1 MANDDLQR
9 FIDELRARVS
19 IADVVG
25 AKVKLTKKGREYQG
39 LCPFHNEKTPSFTV
53 NESKGFYHCFGC
65 GAHGDIIKFEME
77 ANGLP
82 FIDALQKL
90 AHQAGLQ
97 MPQLSAKDKKE
108 EDERKS
114 LYEIMEAA
122 CAFFERELRMPGG
135 AAGLKYFTEKRGLS
149 PETLKKFRLGFAP
162 SNNALMAHLK
172 AQGIDEKDMKELGL
186 IAIPEDTSRRPHDFF
201 RNRVMIPI
209 TNKQGKIIAFGGRVM
224 EKIEPKYLNS
234 PDTPIFNKRRNLYN
248 LDKAREVAYKEKKLI
263 ICEGYMDVI
272 ALDRYGFGYA
282 VAPLGTAL
290 TEEQIAEAWRV
301 CPEPVLCLDGD
312 SPGVKAAMRAVD
324 RVLPMLKAGYSL
336 QFLFLPDN
344 QDPDEYLQAHGH
356 DSFAALMRKT
366 SPLIDILWRKYTE
379 NEDSSTPEKKALIE
393 KTLLSEVAKIGDAT
407 VRSYYAQEIRSRIY
421 AAFRRTPWQQ
431 PAAPRMPSAFRAPSA
446 ARNVSPA
453 SRMPSAPF
461 SSPSRMPPVPFSSP
475 SPMQP
480 AAPVSPAPQMPE
492 TPPAY
497 LDDIPLPEAAPQY
510 QEPQPTCPSQTPRQS
525 ANTGLPSNFS
535 PFPDTASFSGFRPS
549 SNAFPS
555 SGARPFSNSASSP
568 NARPFPNSGRGA
580 SRWADTRTPRP
591 ALNHGIAAAPETLR
605 QSADGECDKNLRFI
619 IAAGL
624 VYPELI
630 DEYEEQVLSSD
641 IKNAGLKNLFA
652 AMADLYREAE
662 TPPAADELQ
671 QQLAQRPEGAPLA
684 SLWELDMLKKRSPFI
699 NDLRKNIDKL
709 LLEDKLR
716 TLEEE
721 IKNVSAELCKNFTEE
736 AYLRQSALKKERDEI
751 LAAAAEPED

>member
-114 LYEIMEAA
+114 LYEIMETA
-122 CAFFERELRMPGG
+122 CAFFERELRMPDGTS
-135 AAGLKYFTEKRGLS
+135 GLKYFTEKRGLS

-162 SNNALMAHLK
+162 NNNALMAHLK

-301 CPEPVLCLDGD
+301 CPEPILCLDGD

-407 VRSYYAQEIRSRIY
+407 VRSYYAQEIRNRIY

-431 PAAPRMPSAFRAPSA
+431 PAAPVPPAPRMP
-446 ARNVSPA
+446 V
-453 SRMPSAPF
+453 
-461 SSPSRMPPVPFSSP
+461 PPTSK
-475 SPMQP
+475 
-480 AAPVSPAPQMPE
+480 MPE

-497 LDDIPLPEAAPQY
+497 LDDIPLPEVAPQHRK
-510 QEPQPTCPSQTPRQS
+510 PQPDRPSQAPRQF
-525 ANTGLPSNFS
+525 ANTGSPSNS
-535 PFPDTASFSGFRPS
+535 GPFPDTASFSGFRPS
-549 SNAFPS
+549 FNAVPL
-555 SGARPFSNSASSP
+555 SGRRPLSNSASSP
-568 NARPFPNSGRGA
+568 DARSFPNSGRGA
-580 SRWADTRTPRP
+580 SRWADTRTLRP
-591 ALNHGIAAAPETLR
+591 ALSHGIAAAPETLR

-641 IKNAGLKNLFA
+641 IRNAGLKNLFA

-736 AYLRQSALKKERDEI
+736 AYLRQSSLKKERDEI

>member
-114 LYEIMEAA
+114 LYEIMETA
-122 CAFFERELRMPGG
+122 CAFFERELRMPDG
-135 AAGLKYFTEKRGLS
+135 ASGLKYFTEKRGLS

-162 SNNALMAHLK
+162 NNNALMAHLK

-301 CPEPVLCLDGD
+301 CPEPILCLDGD

-324 RVLPMLKAGYSL
+324 RVLSMLKAGYSL

-431 PAAPRMPSAFRAPSA
+431 PAAPVPPAPRMP
-446 ARNVSPA
+446 V
-453 SRMPSAPF
+453 
-461 SSPSRMPPVPFSSP
+461 PPTPK
-475 SPMQP
+475 
-480 AAPVSPAPQMPE
+480 MPE

-497 LDDIPLPEAAPQY
+497 LNDIPLPEVAPQHRK
-510 QEPQPTCPSQTPRQS
+510 PQPDRPSQAPRQF
-525 ANTGLPSNFS
+525 ANTGAPSNS
-535 PFPDTASFSGFRPS
+535 GPFPDTASFSGFRPS
-549 SNAFPS
+549 FNAVPL
-555 SGARPFSNSASSP
+555 SGRRPFSNSASSP
-568 NARPFPNSGRGA
+568 DARSFPNSGRGA
-580 SRWADTRTPRP
+580 SRWADTRTLRP
-591 ALNHGIAAAPETLR
+591 ALSHGIAAAPETLR

-641 IKNAGLKNLFA
+641 IRNASLKNLFA

>member
-114 LYEIMEAA
+114 LYEIMETA
-122 CAFFERELRMPGG
+122 CAFFERELRMPDG
-135 AAGLKYFTEKRGLS
+135 ASGLKYFTEKRGLS

-162 SNNALMAHLK
+162 NNNALMAHLK

-301 CPEPVLCLDGD
+301 CPEPILCLDGD

-421 AAFRRTPWQQ
+421 AAFRRTPWQK
-431 PAAPRMPSAFRAPSA
+431 PAAPVPPAPRMP
-446 ARNVSPA
+446 V
-453 SRMPSAPF
+453 
-461 SSPSRMPPVPFSSP
+461 PPTPK
-475 SPMQP
+475 
-480 AAPVSPAPQMPE
+480 MPE

-497 LDDIPLPEAAPQY
+497 LNDIPLPEVAPQHRK
-510 QEPQPTCPSQTPRQS
+510 PQPDRPSQAPRQF
-525 ANTGLPSNFS
+525 ANTGSPSNS
-535 PFPDTASFSGFRPS
+535 GPFPDTASFSGFRPS
-549 SNAFPS
+549 FNAVPL
-555 SGARPFSNSASSP
+555 SGRRPFSNSASSP
-568 NARPFPNSGRGA
+568 DARSFPNSGRGA
-580 SRWADTRTPRP
+580 SRWADARTLRP
-591 ALNHGIAAAPETLR
+591 ALSHGIAAAPETLR

-641 IKNAGLKNLFA
+641 IRNAGLKNLFA

-716 TLEEE
+716 SLEEE

>member
-114 LYEIMEAA
+114 LYEIMETA
-122 CAFFERELRMPGG
+122 CAFFERELRMPDG
-135 AAGLKYFTEKRGLS
+135 ASGLKYFTEKRGLS

-162 SNNALMAHLK
+162 NNNALMAHLK

-301 CPEPVLCLDGD
+301 CPEPILCLDGD

-431 PAAPRMPSAFRAPSA
+431 PAAPVPPAPRMP
-446 ARNVSPA
+446 V
-453 SRMPSAPF
+453 
-461 SSPSRMPPVPFSSP
+461 PPTPK
-475 SPMQP
+475 
-480 AAPVSPAPQMPE
+480 MPE

-497 LDDIPLPEAAPQY
+497 LNDIPLPEVAPQHRK
-510 QEPQPTCPSQTPRQS
+510 PQPDRPSQAPRQF
-525 ANTGLPSNFS
+525 ANTGSPSNS
-535 PFPDTASFSGFRPS
+535 GPFPDTASFSGFRPS
-549 SNAFPS
+549 FNAVPL
-555 SGARPFSNSASSP
+555 SGRRPFSNSASSP
-568 NARPFPNSGRGA
+568 DARSFPNSGRGA
-580 SRWADTRTPRP
+580 SRWADARTLRP
-591 ALNHGIAAAPETLR
+591 ALSHGIAAAPETLR

-641 IKNAGLKNLFA
+641 IRNAGLKNLFA

-716 TLEEE
+716 SLEEE

-736 AYLRQSALKKERDEI
+736 AYLRQSSLKKERDEI

>member
-114 LYEIMEAA
+114 LYEIMETA
-122 CAFFERELRMPGG
+122 CAFFERELRMPDGTS
-135 AAGLKYFTEKRGLS
+135 GLKYFTEKRGLS

-162 SNNALMAHLK
+162 NNNALMAHLK

-301 CPEPVLCLDGD
+301 CPEPILCLDGD

-431 PAAPRMPSAFRAPSA
+431 PAAPVPPAPRMP
-446 ARNVSPA
+446 V
-453 SRMPSAPF
+453 
-461 SSPSRMPPVPFSSP
+461 PPTPK
-475 SPMQP
+475 
-480 AAPVSPAPQMPE
+480 MPE

-497 LDDIPLPEAAPQY
+497 LNDIPLPEVAPQHRK
-510 QEPQPTCPSQTPRQS
+510 PQPDRPSQAPRQF
-525 ANTGLPSNFS
+525 ANTGAPSNS
-535 PFPDTASFSGFRPS
+535 GPFPDTASFSGFRPS
-549 SNAFPS
+549 FNAVPL
-555 SGARPFSNSASSP
+555 SGRRPFSNSASSP
-568 NARPFPNSGRGA
+568 DARSFPNSGRGA
-580 SRWADTRTPRP
+580 SRWADTRTLRP
-591 ALNHGIAAAPETLR
+591 ALSHGIAAAPETLR

-641 IKNAGLKNLFA
+641 IRNAGLKNLFA

>member
-114 LYEIMEAA
+114 LYEIMETA
-122 CAFFERELRMPGG
+122 CAFFERELRMPDG
-135 AAGLKYFTEKRGLS
+135 ASGLKYFTEKRGLS

-162 SNNALMAHLK
+162 NNNALMAHLK

-301 CPEPVLCLDGD
+301 CPEPILCLDGD

-431 PAAPRMPSAFRAPSA
+431 PAAPVPPAPRMP
-446 ARNVSPA
+446 V
-453 SRMPSAPF
+453 
-461 SSPSRMPPVPFSSP
+461 PPTPK
-475 SPMQP
+475 
-480 AAPVSPAPQMPE
+480 MPE

-497 LDDIPLPEAAPQY
+497 LNDIPLPEVAPQHRK
-510 QEPQPTCPSQTPRQS
+510 PQPDRPSQAPRQFT
-525 ANTGLPSNFS
+525 NTGSPSNS
-535 PFPDTASFSGFRPS
+535 GPFPDTASFSGFRPS
-549 SNAFPS
+549 FNAVPL
-555 SGARPFSNSASSP
+555 SGRRPLSNSASSP
-568 NARPFPNSGRGA
+568 DARSFPNSGRGA
-580 SRWADTRTPRP
+580 SRWADTRTLRP
-591 ALNHGIAAAPETLR
+591 ALSHGIAAAPETLR

-641 IKNAGLKNLFA
+641 IRNAGLKNLFA

>member
-114 LYEIMEAA
+114 LYEIMETA
-122 CAFFERELRMPGG
+122 CAFFERELRMPDG
-135 AAGLKYFTEKRGLS
+135 ASGLKYFTEKRGLS

-162 SNNALMAHLK
+162 NNNALMAHLK

-301 CPEPVLCLDGD
+301 CPEPILCLDGD

-431 PAAPRMPSAFRAPSA
+431 PAAPVPPAPRMP
-446 ARNVSPA
+446 V
-453 SRMPSAPF
+453 
-461 SSPSRMPPVPFSSP
+461 PPTPK
-475 SPMQP
+475 
-480 AAPVSPAPQMPE
+480 MPE

-497 LDDIPLPEAAPQY
+497 LDDIPLPEVAPQHRK
-510 QEPQPTCPSQTPRQS
+510 PQPDHPSQAPRQF
-525 ANTGLPSNFS
+525 ANTGSPSNS
-535 PFPDTASFSGFRPS
+535 GPFPDTASFSGFRPS
-549 SNAFPS
+549 FNAVPL
-555 SGARPFSNSASSP
+555 SGRRPFSNSASSP
-568 NARPFPNSGRGA
+568 DARSFPNSGRGA
-580 SRWADTRTPRP
+580 SRWADTRTLRP
-591 ALNHGIAAAPETLR
+591 ALSHGIAAAPETLR

-641 IKNAGLKNLFA
+641 IRNASLKNLFA

-671 QQLAQRPEGAPLA
+671 QQLAQRPEGAPLT

>member
-114 LYEIMEAA
+114 LYEIMETA
-122 CAFFERELRMPGG
+122 CAFFERELRMPDG
-135 AAGLKYFTEKRGLS
+135 ASGLKYFTEKRGLS

-162 SNNALMAHLK
+162 NNNALMAHLK

-301 CPEPVLCLDGD
+301 CPEPILCLDGD

-431 PAAPRMPSAFRAPSA
+431 PAAPVPPAP
-446 ARNVSPA
+446 RI
-453 SRMPSAPF
+453 
-461 SSPSRMPPVPFSSP
+461 
-475 SPMQP
+475 
-480 AAPVSPAPQMPE
+480 PVSPTSKMPE

-497 LDDIPLPEAAPQY
+497 LNDIPLPEAAPQHRK
-510 QEPQPTCPSQTPRQS
+510 PQPDRPSQAPRQFT
-525 ANTGLPSNFS
+525 NTGSPSNS
-535 PFPDTASFSGFRPS
+535 GPFPDTASFSGFRPS
-549 SNAFPS
+549 FNAVLL
-555 SGARPFSNSASSP
+555 SGRRPFSNSASSP
-568 NARPFPNSGRGA
+568 DARSFPNSGRGA
-580 SRWADTRTPRP
+580 SRWADTRTLRP
-591 ALNHGIAAAPETLR
+591 ALSHGIAAAPETLR

-641 IKNAGLKNLFA
+641 IRNAGLKNLFA

-716 TLEEE
+716 SLEEE

>member
-114 LYEIMEAA
+114 LYEIMETA
-122 CAFFERELRMPGG
+122 CAFFERELRMPDG
-135 AAGLKYFTEKRGLS
+135 ASGLKYFTEKRGLS

-162 SNNALMAHLK
+162 NNNALMAHLK

-301 CPEPVLCLDGD
+301 CPEPILCLDGD

-431 PAAPRMPSAFRAPSA
+431 PAAPVPPAPRMP
-446 ARNVSPA
+446 V
-453 SRMPSAPF
+453 
-461 SSPSRMPPVPFSSP
+461 PPTPK
-475 SPMQP
+475 
-480 AAPVSPAPQMPE
+480 MPE

-497 LDDIPLPEAAPQY
+497 LDDIPLPEAAPQHRK
-510 QEPQPTCPSQTPRQS
+510 PQPDRPSQAPRQFT
-525 ANTGLPSNFS
+525 NTGSPSNS
-535 PFPDTASFSGFRPS
+535 GPFPDTASFSSFRPS
-549 SNAFPS
+549 FNAVPL
-555 SGARPFSNSASSP
+555 SGRRPFSNSASSP
-568 NARPFPNSGRGA
+568 DARSFPNSGRGA
-580 SRWADTRTPRP
+580 SRWADTRTLRP
-591 ALNHGIAAAPETLR
+591 ALSHGIAAAPETLR

-641 IKNAGLKNLFA
+641 IRNAGLKNLFA

-736 AYLRQSALKKERDEI
+736 AYLRQSSLKKERDEI

>member
-162 SNNALMAHLK
+162 SNNALMTHLK

-301 CPEPVLCLDGD
+301 CPEPILCLDGD

-431 PAAPRMPSAFRAPSA
+431 PAAPVPPAPRMP
-446 ARNVSPA
+446 V
-453 SRMPSAPF
+453 
-461 SSPSRMPPVPFSSP
+461 PPTSK
-475 SPMQP
+475 
-480 AAPVSPAPQMPE
+480 MPE

-497 LDDIPLPEAAPQY
+497 LNDIPLPEAAPQHRK
-510 QEPQPTCPSQTPRQS
+510 PQPDRPSQAPRQF
-525 ANTGLPSNFS
+525 ANTGSPSNS
-535 PFPDTASFSGFRPS
+535 GPFPDTASFSGFRPS
-549 SNAFPS
+549 FNAVPL
-555 SGARPFSNSASSP
+555 SGRRPFSNSASSP
-568 NARPFPNSGRGA
+568 DARSFPNSGRGA
-580 SRWADTRTPRP
+580 SRWADTRTLRP
-591 ALNHGIAAAPETLR
+591 ALSHGIAAAPETLR

-641 IKNAGLKNLFA
+641 IRNAGLKNLFA

-716 TLEEE
+716 SLEEE

>member
-114 LYEIMEAA
+114 LYEIMETA
-122 CAFFERELRMPGG
+122 CAFFERELRMPDG
-135 AAGLKYFTEKRGLS
+135 ASGLKYFTEKRGLS

-162 SNNALMAHLK
+162 NNNALMAHLK

-301 CPEPVLCLDGD
+301 CPEPILCLDGD

-431 PAAPRMPSAFRAPSA
+431 PAAPVPPAPRMP
-446 ARNVSPA
+446 V
-453 SRMPSAPF
+453 
-461 SSPSRMPPVPFSSP
+461 PPTPK
-475 SPMQP
+475 
-480 AAPVSPAPQMPE
+480 MPE

-497 LDDIPLPEAAPQY
+497 LNDIPLPEVAPQHRK
-510 QEPQPTCPSQTPRQS
+510 PQPDRPSQAPRQF
-525 ANTGLPSNFS
+525 ANTGAPSNS
-535 PFPDTASFSGFRPS
+535 GPFPDTASFSGFRPS
-549 SNAFPS
+549 FNAVPL
-555 SGARPFSNSASSP
+555 SGRRPFSNSASSP
-568 NARPFPNSGRGA
+568 DARSFPNSGRGA
-580 SRWADTRTPRP
+580 SRWADTRTLRP
-591 ALNHGIAAAPETLR
+591 ALSHGIAAAPETLR

-641 IKNAGLKNLFA
+641 IRNASLKNLFA

-662 TPPAADELQ
+662 TPPAANKLQ

>member
-114 LYEIMEAA
+114 LYEIMETA
-122 CAFFERELRMPGG
+122 CAFFERELRMPDG
-135 AAGLKYFTEKRGLS
+135 ASGLKYFTEKRGLS

-162 SNNALMAHLK
+162 NNNALMAHLK

-301 CPEPVLCLDGD
+301 CPEPILCLDGD

-393 KTLLSEVAKIGDAT
+393 NTLLSEVAKIGDAT

-431 PAAPRMPSAFRAPSA
+431 PAAPVPPAPRMP
-446 ARNVSPA
+446 V
-453 SRMPSAPF
+453 
-461 SSPSRMPPVPFSSP
+461 PPTPK
-475 SPMQP
+475 
-480 AAPVSPAPQMPE
+480 MPE

-497 LDDIPLPEAAPQY
+497 LNDIPLPEVAPQHRK
-510 QEPQPTCPSQTPRQS
+510 PQPDRPSQAPRQF
-525 ANTGLPSNFS
+525 ANTGSPSNS
-535 PFPDTASFSGFRPS
+535 GPFPDTASFSGFRPS
-549 SNAFPS
+549 FNAVPL
-555 SGARPFSNSASSP
+555 SGRRPFSNSASSP
-568 NARPFPNSGRGA
+568 DARSFPNSGRGA
-580 SRWADTRTPRP
+580 SRWADARTLRP
-591 ALNHGIAAAPETLR
+591 ALSHGIAAAPETLR

-641 IKNAGLKNLFA
+641 IRNASLKNLFA

-716 TLEEE
+716 SLEEE

-736 AYLRQSALKKERDEI
+736 AYLRQSSLKKERDEI

>member
-114 LYEIMEAA
+114 LYEIMETA
-122 CAFFERELRMPGG
+122 CAFFERELRMPDG
-135 AAGLKYFTEKRGLS
+135 ASGLKYFTEKRGLS

-162 SNNALMAHLK
+162 NNNALMAHLK

-301 CPEPVLCLDGD
+301 CPEPILCLDGD

-431 PAAPRMPSAFRAPSA
+431 PAAPVPPAPRMP
-446 ARNVSPA
+446 V
-453 SRMPSAPF
+453 
-461 SSPSRMPPVPFSSP
+461 PPTSK
-475 SPMQP
+475 
-480 AAPVSPAPQMPE
+480 MPE

-497 LDDIPLPEAAPQY
+497 LDDIPLPEAAPQHRK
-510 QEPQPTCPSQTPRQS
+510 PQPDRPSQAPRQF
-525 ANTGLPSNFS
+525 ANTGSPSNS
-535 PFPDTASFSGFRPS
+535 GPFPDTASFSGFRPS
-549 SNAFPS
+549 FNAVPL
-555 SGARPFSNSASSP
+555 SGRRPFSNSASSP
-568 NARPFPNSGRGA
+568 DARSFPNSGRGA
-580 SRWADTRTPRP
+580 SRWADTRTLRP
-591 ALNHGIAAAPETLR
+591 ALSHGIAAAPETLR

-641 IKNAGLKNLFA
+641 IRNAGLKNLFA

-716 TLEEE
+716 SLEEE

-736 AYLRQSALKKERDEI
+736 AYLRQSALKKEHDEI

>member
-114 LYEIMEAA
+114 LYEIMETA
-122 CAFFERELRMPGG
+122 CAFFERELRMPDG
-135 AAGLKYFTEKRGLS
+135 ASGLKYFTEKRGLS

-162 SNNALMAHLK
+162 NNNALMAHLK

-301 CPEPVLCLDGD
+301 CPEPILCLDGD

-407 VRSYYAQEIRSRIY
+407 VRSYYAQEIRNRIY

-431 PAAPRMPSAFRAPSA
+431 PAAPVPPAPRMP
-446 ARNVSPA
+446 V
-453 SRMPSAPF
+453 
-461 SSPSRMPPVPFSSP
+461 PPTSK
-475 SPMQP
+475 
-480 AAPVSPAPQMPE
+480 MPE

-497 LDDIPLPEAAPQY
+497 LDDIPLPEVAPQHRK
-510 QEPQPTCPSQTPRQS
+510 PQPDHPSQAPRQF
-525 ANTGLPSNFS
+525 ANTGSPSNS
-535 PFPDTASFSGFRPS
+535 GPFPDTASFSGFRPS
-549 SNAFPS
+549 FNAVPL
-555 SGARPFSNSASSP
+555 SGRRPFSNSASSP
-568 NARPFPNSGRGA
+568 DARSFPNSGRGA
-580 SRWADTRTPRP
+580 SRWADTRTLRP
-591 ALNHGIAAAPETLR
+591 ALSHGIAAAPETLR

-641 IKNAGLKNLFA
+641 IRNASLKNLFA

-671 QQLAQRPEGAPLA
+671 QQLAQRPEGAPLT

>member
-114 LYEIMEAA
+114 LYEIMETA
-122 CAFFERELRMPGG
+122 CAFFERELRMPDG
-135 AAGLKYFTEKRGLS
+135 ASGLKYFTEKRGLS

-162 SNNALMAHLK
+162 NNNALMAHLK

-301 CPEPVLCLDGD
+301 CPEPILCLDGD

-431 PAAPRMPSAFRAPSA
+431 PAASVPPAPRMPVPPPKKCPKRRPHIWTIFHCPRPRRNTENRSRTARLRLPGSSQIPARPLTPAHSPIRRLSQASVRLSTPSRYQGGAHSPTLLHHLMPAHSPIPDAVPRAGQTPDPCAPHSATALPPHRKPCARAPTA
-446 ARNVSPA
+446 NATKTCVS
-453 SRMPSAPF
+453 
-461 SSPSRMPPVPFSSP
+461 SSPPVWS
-475 SPMQP
+475 
-480 AAPVSPAPQMPE
+480 
-492 TPPAY
+492 TP
-497 LDDIPLPEAAPQY
+497 
-510 QEPQPTCPSQTPRQS
+510 
-525 ANTGLPSNFS
+525 N
-535 PFPDTASFSGFRPS
+535 
-549 SNAFPS
+549 
-555 SGARPFSNSASSP
+555 
-568 NARPFPNSGRGA
+568 
-580 SRWADTRTPRP
+580 
-591 ALNHGIAAAPETLR
+591 
-605 QSADGECDKNLRFI
+605 
-619 IAAGL
+619 
-624 VYPELI
+624 
-630 DEYEEQVLSSD
+630 
-641 IKNAGLKNLFA
+641 
-652 AMADLYREAE
+652 
-662 TPPAADELQ
+662 
-671 QQLAQRPEGAPLA
+671 
-684 SLWELDMLKKRSPFI
+684 
-699 NDLRKNIDKL
+699 
-709 LLEDKLR
+709 
-716 TLEEE
+716 
-721 IKNVSAELCKNFTEE
+721 
-736 AYLRQSALKKERDEI
+736 
-751 LAAAAEPED
+751 

>member
-53 NESKGFYHCFGC
+53 NESKGFFHCFGC

-114 LYEIMEAA
+114 LYEIMETA
-122 CAFFERELRMPGG
+122 CAFFERELRMPDG
-135 AAGLKYFTEKRGLS
+135 ASGLKYFTEKRGLS

-162 SNNALMAHLK
+162 NNNALMAHLK

-301 CPEPVLCLDGD
+301 CPEPILCLDGD

-431 PAAPRMPSAFRAPSA
+431 PAAPVPPAPRMP
-446 ARNVSPA
+446 V
-453 SRMPSAPF
+453 
-461 SSPSRMPPVPFSSP
+461 PPTSK
-475 SPMQP
+475 
-480 AAPVSPAPQMPE
+480 MPE

-497 LDDIPLPEAAPQY
+497 LDDIPLPEAAPQHRK
-510 QEPQPTCPSQTPRQS
+510 PQPDRPSQAPRQF
-525 ANTGLPSNFS
+525 ANTGSPSNS
-535 PFPDTASFSGFRPS
+535 GPFPDTASFSGFRPS
-549 SNAFPS
+549 FNAVPL
-555 SGARPFSNSASSP
+555 SGRHPFSNSASSP
-568 NARPFPNSGRGA
+568 DAHSFPNSGRGA
-580 SRWADTRTPRP
+580 SRWADTRTLRP
-591 ALNHGIAAAPETLR
+591 ALSHGIAAAPETLR

-641 IKNAGLKNLFA
+641 IRNAGLKNLFA

-662 TPPAADELQ
+662 TPPAANKLQ
-671 QQLAQRPEGAPLA
+671 QQLAPRPEGAPLA
-684 SLWELDMLKKRSPFI
+684 SLWELPFH
-699 NDLRKNIDKL
+699 
-709 LLEDKLR
+709 
-716 TLEEE
+716 
-721 IKNVSAELCKNFTEE
+721 
-736 AYLRQSALKKERDEI
+736 Q
-751 LAAAAEPED
+751 

>member
-162 SNNALMAHLK
+162 SNNALMTHLK

-301 CPEPVLCLDGD
+301 CPEPILCLDGD

-421 AAFRRTPWQQ
+421 AAFRRTPWQK
-431 PAAPRMPSAFRAPSA
+431 PAAPVPPAPRMPVPST
-446 ARNVSPA
+446 PK
-453 SRMPSAPF
+453 
-461 SSPSRMPPVPFSSP
+461 
-475 SPMQP
+475 
-480 AAPVSPAPQMPE
+480 MPE

-497 LDDIPLPEAAPQY
+497 LDDIPLPEAAPQHRK
-510 QEPQPTCPSQTPRQS
+510 PQPDRPSQAPRQF
-525 ANTGLPSNFS
+525 ANTGSPSNS
-535 PFPDTASFSGFRPS
+535 GPFPDTASFSGFRPS
-549 SNAFPS
+549 FNAVPL
-555 SGARPFSNSASSP
+555 SGRRPFSNSASSP
-568 NARPFPNSGRGA
+568 DARSFPNSGRGA
-580 SRWADTRTPRP
+580 SRWADTRTLRP
-591 ALNHGIAAAPETLR
+591 ALSHGIAAAPETLR

-641 IKNAGLKNLFA
+641 IRNAGLKNLFA

>member
-114 LYEIMEAA
+114 LYEIMETA
-122 CAFFERELRMPGG
+122 CAFFERELRMPDG
-135 AAGLKYFTEKRGLS
+135 ASGLKYFTEKRGLS

-162 SNNALMAHLK
+162 NNNALMAHLK

-301 CPEPVLCLDGD
+301 CPEPILCLDGD

-407 VRSYYAQEIRSRIY
+407 VRSYYAQEIRSRLS
-421 AAFRRTPWQQ
+421 AAYRRTPRQQ
-431 PAAPRMPSAFRAPSA
+431 PAAPVPPAP
-446 ARNVSPA
+446 RT
-453 SRMPSAPF
+453 
-461 SSPSRMPPVPFSSP
+461 PVPP
-475 SPMQP
+475 TPK
-480 AAPVSPAPQMPE
+480 MPE

-497 LDDIPLPEAAPQY
+497 LNDIPLPEVAPQHRK
-510 QEPQPTCPSQTPRQS
+510 PQPDRPSQAPRKF
-525 ANTGLPSNFS
+525 ANTGAPSNS
-535 PFPDTASFSGFRPS
+535 GPFPDTASFSSFRPS
-549 SNAFPS
+549 FNAVPL
-555 SGARPFSNSASSP
+555 SGRRPFSNSASSP
-568 NARPFPNSGRGA
+568 DARSFPNSGRGA
-580 SRWADTRTPRP
+580 SRWADTRPLRP
-591 ALNHGIAAAPETLR
+591 ALSHGIAAAPETLR

-641 IKNAGLKNLFA
+641 IRNASLKNLFA

-736 AYLRQSALKKERDEI
+736 AYLRQSSLKKERDEI

>member
-114 LYEIMEAA
+114 LYEIMETA
-122 CAFFERELRMPGG
+122 CAFFERELRMPDG
-135 AAGLKYFTEKRGLS
+135 ASGLKYFTEKRGLS

-162 SNNALMAHLK
+162 NNNALMAHLK

-301 CPEPVLCLDGD
+301 CPEPILCLDGD

-431 PAAPRMPSAFRAPSA
+431 PAAPVPPAPRMP
-446 ARNVSPA
+446 V
-453 SRMPSAPF
+453 
-461 SSPSRMPPVPFSSP
+461 PPTSK
-475 SPMQP
+475 
-480 AAPVSPAPQMPE
+480 MPE

-497 LDDIPLPEAAPQY
+497 LDDIPLPEAAPQHRK
-510 QEPQPTCPSQTPRQS
+510 PQPDRPSQAPRQF
-525 ANTGLPSNFS
+525 ANTGAPSNS
-535 PFPDTASFSGFRPS
+535 GPFPDTASFSGFRPS
-549 SNAFPS
+549 FNAVPL
-555 SGARPFSNSASSP
+555 SGRRPFSNSASSP
-568 NARPFPNSGRGA
+568 DARSFPNSGRGA
-580 SRWADTRTPRP
+580 SRWADTRTLRP
-591 ALNHGIAAAPETLR
+591 ALSHGIAAAPETLR

-641 IKNAGLKNLFA
+641 IRNAGLKNLFA

-716 TLEEE
+716 SLEEE

>member
-114 LYEIMEAA
+114 LYEIMETA
-122 CAFFERELRMPGG
+122 CAFFERELRMPDGTS
-135 AAGLKYFTEKRGLS
+135 GLKYFTEKRGLS

-162 SNNALMAHLK
+162 NNNALMAHLK

-301 CPEPVLCLDGD
+301 CPEPILCLDGD

-431 PAAPRMPSAFRAPSA
+431 PAAPVPPAPRMP
-446 ARNVSPA
+446 V
-453 SRMPSAPF
+453 
-461 SSPSRMPPVPFSSP
+461 PPTSK
-475 SPMQP
+475 
-480 AAPVSPAPQMPE
+480 MPE

-497 LDDIPLPEAAPQY
+497 LDDIPLPEAAPQHRK
-510 QEPQPTCPSQTPRQS
+510 PQPDRPSQAPRKF
-525 ANTGLPSNFS
+525 ANTGSPSNS
-535 PFPDTASFSGFRPS
+535 GPFPDTASFSSFRPS
-549 SNAFPS
+549 FNAVPL
-555 SGARPFSNSASSP
+555 SGRRPFSNSASSP
-568 NARPFPNSGRGA
+568 DARSFPNSGRGA
-580 SRWADTRTPRP
+580 SRWADTRTLRP
-591 ALNHGIAAAPETLR
+591 ALSHGIASAPETLR
-605 QSADGECDKNLRFI
+605 QSADDECDKNLRFI

-641 IKNAGLKNLFA
+641 IRNADLKNLFA

-716 TLEEE
+716 SLEEE
-721 IKNVSAELCKNFTEE
+721 IKNVSTELCKNFTEE

>member
-114 LYEIMEAA
+114 LYEIMETA
-122 CAFFERELRMPGG
+122 CAFFERELRMPDGVS
-135 AAGLKYFTEKRGLS
+135 GLKYFTEKRGLS

-162 SNNALMAHLK
+162 NNNALMAHLK

-301 CPEPVLCLDGD
+301 CPEPILCLDGD

-431 PAAPRMPSAFRAPSA
+431 PVAPVPPAPRMP
-446 ARNVSPA
+446 V
-453 SRMPSAPF
+453 
-461 SSPSRMPPVPFSSP
+461 PPTSK
-475 SPMQP
+475 
-480 AAPVSPAPQMPE
+480 MPE

-497 LDDIPLPEAAPQY
+497 LDDIPLPEVAPQHRK
-510 QEPQPTCPSQTPRQS
+510 PQPDHPSQAPRQF
-525 ANTGLPSNFS
+525 ANTGSPSNS
-535 PFPDTASFSGFRPS
+535 GPFPDTASFSGFRPS
-549 SNAFPS
+549 FNAVPL
-555 SGARPFSNSASSP
+555 SGRRPFSNSASSP
-568 NARPFPNSGRGA
+568 DARSFPNSGRGA
-580 SRWADTRTPRP
+580 SRWADTRTLRP
-591 ALNHGIAAAPETLR
+591 ALSHGIAAAPETLR

-641 IKNAGLKNLFA
+641 IRNAGLKNLFA

-736 AYLRQSALKKERDEI
+736 AYLRQSSLKKERDEI

>member
-114 LYEIMEAA
+114 LYEIMETA
-122 CAFFERELRMPGG
+122 CAFFERELRMPDG
-135 AAGLKYFTEKRGLS
+135 ASGLKYFTEKRGLS

-162 SNNALMAHLK
+162 NNNALMAHLK

-272 ALDRYGFGYA
+272 ALDRYGFGYG

-301 CPEPVLCLDGD
+301 CPEPILCLDGD

-431 PAAPRMPSAFRAPSA
+431 PAAPVPPAPRMP
-446 ARNVSPA
+446 V
-453 SRMPSAPF
+453 
-461 SSPSRMPPVPFSSP
+461 PPTSK
-475 SPMQP
+475 
-480 AAPVSPAPQMPE
+480 MPE

-497 LDDIPLPEAAPQY
+497 LNDIPLPEVAPQHRK
-510 QEPQPTCPSQTPRQS
+510 PQPDRPSQAPRQF
-525 ANTGLPSNFS
+525 ANTGSPSNS
-535 PFPDTASFSGFRPS
+535 GPFPDTASFSGFRPS
-549 SNAFPS
+549 FNAVPL
-555 SGARPFSNSASSP
+555 SGRRPLSNSASSP
-568 NARPFPNSGRGA
+568 DARSFPNSGRGA
-580 SRWADTRTPRP
+580 SRWADTRTLRP
-591 ALNHGIAAAPETLR
+591 ALSHGIAAAPETLR

-641 IKNAGLKNLFA
+641 IRNAGLKNLFA

-671 QQLAQRPEGAPLA
+671 QQLAQRPEGAPLT

-736 AYLRQSALKKERDEI
+736 TYLRQSALKKERDEI

>member
-114 LYEIMEAA
+114 LYEIMETA
-122 CAFFERELRMPGG
+122 CAFFERELRMPDG
-135 AAGLKYFTEKRGLS
+135 ASGLKYFTEKRGLS

-162 SNNALMAHLK
+162 TNNALMAHLK

-186 IAIPEDTSRRPHDFF
+186 IAIPEDTSCRPHDFF

-301 CPEPVLCLDGD
+301 CPEPILCLDGD

-431 PAAPRMPSAFRAPSA
+431 PAAPVPPAPRMP
-446 ARNVSPA
+446 V
-453 SRMPSAPF
+453 
-461 SSPSRMPPVPFSSP
+461 PPTSK
-475 SPMQP
+475 
-480 AAPVSPAPQMPE
+480 MPE

-497 LDDIPLPEAAPQY
+497 LDDIPLPEVAPQHRK
-510 QEPQPTCPSQTPRQS
+510 PQPDLPSQAPRQFT
-525 ANTGLPSNFS
+525 NTGSPSNS
-535 PFPDTASFSGFRPS
+535 GPFPDTASFSGFRPS
-549 SNAFPS
+549 FNAVPL
-555 SGARPFSNSASSP
+555 SGRRPLSNSASSP
-568 NARPFPNSGRGA
+568 DARSFPNSGRGA
-580 SRWADTRTPRP
+580 SRWADTRTLRP
-591 ALNHGIAAAPETLR
+591 ALSHGIAAAPETLR

-641 IKNAGLKNLFA
+641 IRNAGLKNLFA

-671 QQLAQRPEGAPLA
+671 QQLAQRPEGAPLD

-716 TLEEE
+716 SLEEE

>member
-114 LYEIMEAA
+114 LYEIMETA
-122 CAFFERELRMPGG
+122 CAFFERELRMPDG
-135 AAGLKYFTEKRGLS
+135 ASGLKYFTEKRGLS

-162 SNNALMAHLK
+162 NNNALMAHLK

-301 CPEPVLCLDGD
+301 CPEPILCLDGD

-431 PAAPRMPSAFRAPSA
+431 PAAPVPPAPRMP
-446 ARNVSPA
+446 V
-453 SRMPSAPF
+453 
-461 SSPSRMPPVPFSSP
+461 PPTSK
-475 SPMQP
+475 
-480 AAPVSPAPQMPE
+480 MPE

-497 LDDIPLPEAAPQY
+497 LDDIPLPEAAPQHRK
-510 QEPQPTCPSQTPRQS
+510 PQPDRPSQAPRQFT
-525 ANTGLPSNFS
+525 NTGSPSNS
-535 PFPDTASFSGFRPS
+535 GPFPDTASFSSFRPS
-549 SNAFPS
+549 FNAVPL
-555 SGARPFSNSASSP
+555 SGRRPFSNSASSP
-568 NARPFPNSGRGA
+568 DARSFPNSGRGA
-580 SRWADTRTPRP
+580 SRWADTRTLRP
-591 ALNHGIAAAPETLR
+591 ALSHGIAAAPETLR

-641 IKNAGLKNLFA
+641 IRNAGLKNLFA

-736 AYLRQSALKKERDEI
+736 AYLRQSSLKKERDEI

>member
-114 LYEIMEAA
+114 LYEIMETA
-122 CAFFERELRMPGG
+122 CAFFERELRMPDG
-135 AAGLKYFTEKRGLS
+135 ASGLKYFTEKRGLS

-162 SNNALMAHLK
+162 NNNALMAHLK

-301 CPEPVLCLDGD
+301 CPEPILCLDGD

-431 PAAPRMPSAFRAPSA
+431 PAAPVPPAPRMP
-446 ARNVSPA
+446 V
-453 SRMPSAPF
+453 
-461 SSPSRMPPVPFSSP
+461 PPTPK
-475 SPMQP
+475 
-480 AAPVSPAPQMPE
+480 MPE

-497 LDDIPLPEAAPQY
+497 LNDIPLPEAAPQHRK
-510 QEPQPTCPSQTPRQS
+510 PQPDPPSQAPRQF
-525 ANTGLPSNFS
+525 ANTGSPSNS
-535 PFPDTASFSGFRPS
+535 GPFPDTTSFSGFRPS
-549 SNAFPS
+549 FNAVPL
-555 SGARPFSNSASSP
+555 SGRRPFSNSVSSP
-568 NARPFPNSGRGA
+568 DARSFPNSGRGA
-580 SRWADTRTPRP
+580 SRWADTRTLRP
-591 ALNHGIAAAPETLR
+591 ALSHGIAAAPETLR

-641 IKNAGLKNLFA
+641 IRNAGLKNLFA

>member
-114 LYEIMEAA
+114 LYEIMETA
-122 CAFFERELRMPGG
+122 CAFFERELRMPDG
-135 AAGLKYFTEKRGLS
+135 ASGLKYFTEKRGLS

-162 SNNALMAHLK
+162 NNNALMAHLK

-301 CPEPVLCLDGD
+301 CPEPILCLDGD

-431 PAAPRMPSAFRAPSA
+431 PAAPVPPAPRMP
-446 ARNVSPA
+446 V
-453 SRMPSAPF
+453 
-461 SSPSRMPPVPFSSP
+461 PPTSK
-475 SPMQP
+475 
-480 AAPVSPAPQMPE
+480 MPE

-497 LDDIPLPEAAPQY
+497 LDDIPLPEVAPQHRK
-510 QEPQPTCPSQTPRQS
+510 PQPDLPSQAPRQFT
-525 ANTGLPSNFS
+525 NTGSPSNS
-535 PFPDTASFSGFRPS
+535 GPFPDTASFSGFRPS
-549 SNAFPS
+549 FNAVPL
-555 SGARPFSNSASSP
+555 SGRRPLSNSASSP
-568 NARPFPNSGRGA
+568 DARSFPNSGRGA
-580 SRWADTRTPRP
+580 SRWADTRTLRP
-591 ALNHGIAAAPETLR
+591 ALSHGIAAAPETLR

-641 IKNAGLKNLFA
+641 IRNAGLKNLFA

-716 TLEEE
+716 SLEEE

>member
-114 LYEIMEAA
+114 LYEIMETA
-122 CAFFERELRMPGG
+122 CAFFERELRMPDG
-135 AAGLKYFTEKRGLS
+135 ASGLKYFTEKRGLS

-162 SNNALMAHLK
+162 NNNALMAHLK

-301 CPEPVLCLDGD
+301 CPEPILCLDGD

-431 PAAPRMPSAFRAPSA
+431 PAAPVPPAPRMP
-446 ARNVSPA
+446 V
-453 SRMPSAPF
+453 
-461 SSPSRMPPVPFSSP
+461 PPTSK
-475 SPMQP
+475 
-480 AAPVSPAPQMPE
+480 MPE

-497 LDDIPLPEAAPQY
+497 LDDIPLPEVAPQHRK
-510 QEPQPTCPSQTPRQS
+510 PQPDRPSQAPRQF
-525 ANTGLPSNFS
+525 ANTGAPSNS
-535 PFPDTASFSGFRPS
+535 GPFPDTASFSGFRPS
-549 SNAFPS
+549 FNAVPL
-555 SGARPFSNSASSP
+555 SGRRPFSNSASSP
-568 NARPFPNSGRGA
+568 DARSFPNSGRGA
-580 SRWADTRTPRP
+580 SRWADTRPLRP
-591 ALNHGIAAAPETLR
+591 ALSHGIAAAPETLR

-641 IKNAGLKNLFA
+641 IRNAGLKNLFA

-716 TLEEE
+716 SLEEE

>member
-114 LYEIMEAA
+114 LYEIMETA
-122 CAFFERELRMPGG
+122 CAFFERELRMPDG
-135 AAGLKYFTEKRGLS
+135 ASGLKYFTEKRGLS

-162 SNNALMAHLK
+162 NNNALMAHLK

-301 CPEPVLCLDGD
+301 CPEPILCLDGD

-431 PAAPRMPSAFRAPSA
+431 PAAPVPPAPRMP
-446 ARNVSPA
+446 V
-453 SRMPSAPF
+453 
-461 SSPSRMPPVPFSSP
+461 PPTPK
-475 SPMQP
+475 
-480 AAPVSPAPQMPE
+480 MPE

-497 LDDIPLPEAAPQY
+497 LNDIPLPEAAPQHRK
-510 QEPQPTCPSQTPRQS
+510 PQPDRPSQAPRQF
-525 ANTGLPSNFS
+525 ANTGSPSNS
-535 PFPDTASFSGFRPS
+535 GPFPDTASFSGFRPS
-549 SNAFPS
+549 FNAVPL
-555 SGARPFSNSASSP
+555 SGRRPFSNSASSP
-568 NARPFPNSGRGA
+568 DARSFPNSGRGA
-580 SRWADTRTPRP
+580 SRWADTRTLRP
-591 ALNHGIAAAPETLR
+591 ALSHGIAAAPETLR

-641 IKNAGLKNLFA
+641 IRNAGLKNLFA

-736 AYLRQSALKKERDEI
+736 AYLRQSSLKKERDEI

>member
-114 LYEIMEAA
+114 LYEIMETA
-122 CAFFERELRMPGG
+122 CAFFERELRMPDG
-135 AAGLKYFTEKRGLS
+135 ASGLKYFTEKRGLS

-162 SNNALMAHLK
+162 NNNALMAHLK

-272 ALDRYGFGYA
+272 ALDRYGFSYA

-301 CPEPVLCLDGD
+301 CPEPILCLDGD

-431 PAAPRMPSAFRAPSA
+431 PAAPVPPAPRMP
-446 ARNVSPA
+446 V
-453 SRMPSAPF
+453 
-461 SSPSRMPPVPFSSP
+461 PPTSK
-475 SPMQP
+475 
-480 AAPVSPAPQMPE
+480 MPE

-497 LDDIPLPEAAPQY
+497 LDDIPLPEAAPQHRK
-510 QEPQPTCPSQTPRQS
+510 PQPDRPSQAPRQFT
-525 ANTGLPSNFS
+525 NTGSPSNS
-535 PFPDTASFSGFRPS
+535 GPFPDTASFSSFRPS
-549 SNAFPS
+549 FNAVPL
-555 SGARPFSNSASSP
+555 SGRRPFSNSASSP
-568 NARPFPNSGRGA
+568 DARSFPNSGRGA
-580 SRWADTRTPRP
+580 SRWADTRTLRP
-591 ALNHGIAAAPETLR
+591 ALSHGIAAAPETLR

-641 IKNAGLKNLFA
+641 IRNASLKNLFA

-736 AYLRQSALKKERDEI
+736 AYLRQSSLKKERDEI

>member
-114 LYEIMEAA
+114 LYEIMETA
-122 CAFFERELRMPGG
+122 CAFFERELRMPDG
-135 AAGLKYFTEKRGLS
+135 ASGLKYFTEKRGLS

-162 SNNALMAHLK
+162 NNNALMAHLK

-301 CPEPVLCLDGD
+301 CPEPILCLDGD

-356 DSFAALMRKT
+356 DSLAALMRKT

-431 PAAPRMPSAFRAPSA
+431 PAAPVPPAPRMP
-446 ARNVSPA
+446 V
-453 SRMPSAPF
+453 
-461 SSPSRMPPVPFSSP
+461 PPTPK
-475 SPMQP
+475 
-480 AAPVSPAPQMPE
+480 MPE

-497 LDDIPLPEAAPQY
+497 LDDIPLPEVAPQHRK
-510 QEPQPTCPSQTPRQS
+510 PQPDHPSQAPRQF
-525 ANTGLPSNFS
+525 ANTGSPSNS
-535 PFPDTASFSGFRPS
+535 GPFPDTTSFSGFRPS
-549 SNAFPS
+549 FNAVPL
-555 SGARPFSNSASSP
+555 SGRRPFSNSVSSP
-568 NARPFPNSGRGA
+568 DARSFPNSGRGA
-580 SRWADTRTPRP
+580 SRWADTRTLRP
-591 ALNHGIAAAPETLR
+591 ALSHGIAAAPETLR

-641 IKNAGLKNLFA
+641 IRNAGLKNLFA

>member
-114 LYEIMEAA
+114 LYEIMETA
-122 CAFFERELRMPGG
+122 CAFFERELRMPDG
-135 AAGLKYFTEKRGLS
+135 ASGLKYFTEKRGLS

-162 SNNALMAHLK
+162 NNNALMAHLK

-301 CPEPVLCLDGD
+301 CPEPILCLDGD

-431 PAAPRMPSAFRAPSA
+431 PAAPVPPAPRMP
-446 ARNVSPA
+446 V
-453 SRMPSAPF
+453 
-461 SSPSRMPPVPFSSP
+461 PPTPK
-475 SPMQP
+475 
-480 AAPVSPAPQMPE
+480 MPE

-497 LDDIPLPEAAPQY
+497 LNDIPLPEAAPQHRK
-510 QEPQPTCPSQTPRQS
+510 PQPDRPSQAPRQFT
-525 ANTGLPSNFS
+525 NTGSPSNS
-535 PFPDTASFSGFRPS
+535 GPFPDTASFSSFRPS
-549 SNAFPS
+549 FNAVPL
-555 SGARPFSNSASSP
+555 SGRRPFSNSASSP
-568 NARPFPNSGRGA
+568 DARSFPNSGRGA
-580 SRWADTRTPRP
+580 SRWADTRTLRP
-591 ALNHGIAAAPETLR
+591 ALSHGIAAAPETLR

-641 IKNAGLKNLFA
+641 IRNADLKNLFA

-736 AYLRQSALKKERDEI
+736 AYLRQSSLKKERDEI

>member
-114 LYEIMEAA
+114 LYEIMETA
-122 CAFFERELRMPGG
+122 CAFFERELRMPDG
-135 AAGLKYFTEKRGLS
+135 ASGLKYFTEKRGLS

-162 SNNALMAHLK
+162 NNNALMAHLK

-301 CPEPVLCLDGD
+301 CPEPILCLDGD
-312 SPGVKAAMRAVD
+312 SPGIKAAMRAVD

-431 PAAPRMPSAFRAPSA
+431 PAAPVPPAPRMP
-446 ARNVSPA
+446 V
-453 SRMPSAPF
+453 
-461 SSPSRMPPVPFSSP
+461 PPTSK
-475 SPMQP
+475 
-480 AAPVSPAPQMPE
+480 MPE

-497 LDDIPLPEAAPQY
+497 LDDIPLPEAAPQHRK
-510 QEPQPTCPSQTPRQS
+510 PQPDRPSQAPRQF
-525 ANTGLPSNFS
+525 ANTGSPSNS
-535 PFPDTASFSGFRPS
+535 GPFPDTASFSGFRPS
-549 SNAFPS
+549 FNAVPL
-555 SGARPFSNSASSP
+555 SGRRPFSNSVSSP
-568 NARPFPNSGRGA
+568 DARSFPNSGRGA
-580 SRWADTRTPRP
+580 SRWADTRTLRP
-591 ALNHGIAAAPETLR
+591 ALSHGIAAAPETLR

-641 IKNAGLKNLFA
+641 IRNAGLKNLFA

-716 TLEEE
+716 SLEEE

-751 LAAAAEPED
+751 LAAAAEPEE

>member
-114 LYEIMEAA
+114 LYEIMETA
-122 CAFFERELRMPGG
+122 CAFFERELRMPDG
-135 AAGLKYFTEKRGLS
+135 ASGLKYFTEKRGLS

-162 SNNALMAHLK
+162 NNNALMAHLK

-301 CPEPVLCLDGD
+301 CPEPILCLDGD

-431 PAAPRMPSAFRAPSA
+431 PAAPVPPAPRMP
-446 ARNVSPA
+446 V
-453 SRMPSAPF
+453 
-461 SSPSRMPPVPFSSP
+461 PPTPK
-475 SPMQP
+475 
-480 AAPVSPAPQMPE
+480 MPE

-497 LDDIPLPEAAPQY
+497 LDDIPLPEVAPQHRK
-510 QEPQPTCPSQTPRQS
+510 PQPDHPSQAPRQF
-525 ANTGLPSNFS
+525 ANTGSPSNS
-535 PFPDTASFSGFRPS
+535 GPFPDTASFSGFRPS
-549 SNAFPS
+549 FNAVPL
-555 SGARPFSNSASSP
+555 SGRRPFSNSASSP
-568 NARPFPNSGRGA
+568 DARSFPNSGRGA
-580 SRWADTRTPRP
+580 SRWADTRTLRP
-591 ALNHGIAAAPETLR
+591 ALSHGIAAAPETLR

-641 IKNAGLKNLFA
+641 IRNASLKNLFA

-671 QQLAQRPEGAPLA
+671 QQLAQRPEGAPLT

-736 AYLRQSALKKERDEI
+736 AYLRQSTLKKERDEI